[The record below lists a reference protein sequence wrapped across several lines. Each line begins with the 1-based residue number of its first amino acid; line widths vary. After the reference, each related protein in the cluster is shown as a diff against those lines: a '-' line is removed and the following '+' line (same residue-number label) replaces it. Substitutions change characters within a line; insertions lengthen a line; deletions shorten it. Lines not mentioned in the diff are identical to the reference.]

1 MHAAR
6 LRTASVAL
14 AASVGLVLAT
24 TGVAQAAPAGQQAPA
39 AASAAAPSA
48 SAVSTPVTG
57 SFTDALGGAG
67 SFAGTFTPT
76 RFVNQNGQL
85 AAVGTLAGT
94 LTNSAG
100 TSLGAIS
107 QQITVPVQASATCDI
122 LNLDL
127 GPLDLN
133 LLGLQVHLDEV
144 VLDITA
150 QQGPGNLLGNLL
162 CAVAGLLDSTGGAG
176 GALNGLVALL
186 NRILGAL

>member
-24 TGVAQAAPAGQQAPA
+24 TGVAQAAPVSQQAQQAPA
-39 AASAAAPSA
+39 AAPAA

-57 SFTDALGGAG
+57 SFTDALGGVG
-67 SFAGTFTPT
+67 NFAGTFTPT

-85 AAVGTLAGT
+85 AAVGTLTGT

-100 TSLGAIS
+100 TSLGAVN
-107 QQITVPVQASATCDI
+107 QQITVPVQAAATCDI

-162 CAVAGLLDSTGGAG
+162 CAVAGLLDNTGGG
-176 GALNGLVALL
+176 SGVLNGIVALL

>member
-24 TGVAQAAPAGQQAPA
+24 TGVAQAAPVSQQAKPAPA
-39 AASAAAPSA
+39 AAPAA

-100 TSLGAIS
+100 TSLGAVS
-107 QQITVPVQASATCDI
+107 QQITVPVQAAATCDI

-162 CAVAGLLDSTGGAG
+162 CSIAHLLDNGSPLTGIAQKITR
-176 GALNGLVALL
+176 ALALQP
-186 NRILGAL
+186 

>member
-1 MHAAR
+1 MRAAR
-6 LRTASVAL
+6 FRTAFVAL
-14 AASVGLVLAT
+14 TAATGLVLGG
-24 TGVAQAAPAGQQAPA
+24 TGVAQAAPVTQQAPTVA
-39 AASAAAPSA
+39 PAAST
-48 SAVSTPVTG
+48 VSTPVTG

-67 SFAGTFTPT
+67 TFAGTFTPT

-85 AAVGTLAGT
+85 AAVGTLTGT
-94 LTNSAG
+94 LTNPAG
-100 TSLGAIS
+100 TPLGAVT
-107 QQITVPVQASATCDI
+107 QQVTVPVQVSGTCDI

-162 CAVAGLLDSTGGAG
+162 CAVAGLLDNTGGAG

-186 NRILGAL
+186 NRILSAL